1 MRKYLLCL
9 QLTCQISK
17 DLNPFEVQ
25 APSQSRMEACGMQVA
40 YLARTLFQNRK
51 GRRTSSKPQTFATCP
66 LAFGVTRT
74 CYHNQLY
81 PLSLPPAPYLF
92 PCPCS
97 YSNCNKSKLRQM
109 KFEKYLPLVAHNKL
123 KFCRGR
129 IPCARL

>member
-17 DLNPFEVQ
+17 DFNPFEVQ
-25 APSQSRMEACGMQVA
+25 APVQVGWRHVACKWHIWRGP
-40 YLARTLFQNRK
+40 YFKTER

-74 CYHNQLY
+74 CYHFYSLLF
-81 PLSLPPAPYLF
+81 PLSPF
-92 PCPCS
+92 SCPCS
-97 YSNCNKSKLRQM
+97 RSNCNKSKLRQM